1 MSCRL
6 VLKRTAGADDGRS
19 TTSALPKHGA
29 GGKLWHRSIS
39 GARSLQE
46 ENQPW
51 AHKNKT
57 KERAKSTDRAPHHC
71 CPGGWMGQWSCCSTR
86 LLLSS
91 AQTRWAPDPALTSFQ
106 QREIWL
112 LPPRVA
118 SVAFQPRSDLSGV
131 LVRFIYIG
139 CQLFL
144 VFLPR
149 FLQSFSSS
157 FEQSFFDFPAHRE
170 VSGSALSL

>member
-1 MSCRL
+1 MKCA
-6 VLKRTAGADDGRS
+6 AGAHDGRS
-19 TTSALPKHGA
+19 TTSALPTHGA
-29 GGKLWHRSIS
+29 GGKLWHQSIS

-51 AHKNKT
+51 THNNKT
-57 KERAKSTDRAPHHC
+57 EERAKSTDRAPCHC
-71 CPGGWMGQWSCCSTR
+71 CLWGWMGQWSWCSTR

-91 AQTRWAPDPALTSFQ
+91 AQPRWAPAPALTPFR
-106 QREIWL
+106 QRESWL

-118 SVAFQPRSDLSGV
+118 SVPFQLQSDLSGV
-131 LVRFIYIG
+131 PVKFMYVG

-144 VFLPR
+144 VFLAR
-149 FLQSFSSS
+149 FLQSFSNS
-157 FEQSFFDFPAHRE
+157 FEQSFFDFLAHRE

>member
-1 MSCRL
+1 M
-6 VLKRTAGADDGRS
+6 AGAPRLLSPSMVLVGSCGTGASLVQGASKKKISHGHTKTKQRKGLKVQTEPL
-19 TTSALPKHGA
+19 TTAAQETGWGSGA
-29 GGKLWHRSIS
+29 G
-39 GARSLQE
+39 A
-46 ENQPW
+46 
-51 AHKNKT
+51 
-57 KERAKSTDRAPHHC
+57 APGCC
-71 CPGGWMGQWSCCSTR
+71 CPQRAQVG
-86 LLLSS
+86 SS
-91 AQTRWAPDPALTSFQ
+91 PALTSFR